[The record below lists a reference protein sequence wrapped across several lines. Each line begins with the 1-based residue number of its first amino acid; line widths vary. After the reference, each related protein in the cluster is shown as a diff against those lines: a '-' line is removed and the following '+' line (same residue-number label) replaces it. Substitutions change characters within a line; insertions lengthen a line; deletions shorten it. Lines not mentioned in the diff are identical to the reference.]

1 MSSVLSPLPPT
12 GPVAALRD
20 PSGHAPSSG
29 LRPVAAATAIDSA
42 RAPRPV
48 DPGSAGFALR
58 NDEARDRPVG
68 PPPSFDVNVLQDIRA
83 RMRDAPPEAEVPS
96 PQGETARAA
105 VATAEI
111 WTGDDTHPP
120 SPESPHLDRKV

>member
-29 LRPVAAATAIDSA
+29 HRPIAAATAIDSA

-48 DPGSAGFALR
+48 DPAAASIVLR

-83 RMRDAPPEAEVPS
+83 RMQDNKPPSDDPPDADAPRAEALAADAWS
-96 PQGETARAA
+96 DRTAIP
-105 VATAEI
+105 V
-111 WTGDDTHPP
+111 
-120 SPESPHLDRKV
+120 ESPHLDRKV